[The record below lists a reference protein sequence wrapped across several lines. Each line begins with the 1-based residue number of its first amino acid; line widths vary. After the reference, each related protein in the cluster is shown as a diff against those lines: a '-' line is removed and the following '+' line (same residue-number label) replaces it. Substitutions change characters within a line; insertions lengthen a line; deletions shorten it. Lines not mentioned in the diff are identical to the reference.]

1 MRAPLALLA
10 ASVRA
15 PLAQRAPLA
24 LLAAC
29 VRAPLALR
37 AACVRAPLLSP
48 DAAAHLMAPPSTG
61 CARALEMLLA
71 CAWLLDALCGVFI
84 VSAGVHSL
92 SNMTGAPPAQMYPR
106 AIVGIALILLGVAH
120 VLASL
125 FRIALLHDN
134 ARFLYR
140 FFGKGLT
147 ILSSGALIFS
157 LEEPRAA
164 VTWRG
169 VCAVVLTVVGCAY
182 ALAACASCGGPHP
195 RPLIYCGPSEKSDA
209 PPPQPHA
216 RAASPFEPP
225 PPHTP
230 SYMLPIPAAAVAR
243 ASLPPRSKYPGNP
256 FVEER
261 EQGY

>member
-1 MRAPLALLA
+1 
-10 ASVRA
+10 
-15 PLAQRAPLA
+15 
-24 LLAAC
+24 
-29 VRAPLALR
+29 
-37 AACVRAPLLSP
+37 
-48 DAAAHLMAPPSTG
+48 MAPPSSG
-61 CARALEMLLA
+61 CARALEGLLA
-71 CAWLLDALCGVFI
+71 FAWLLDALIGVYI
-84 VSAGVHSL
+84 VAAAAHSL
-92 SNMTGAPPAQMYPR
+92 SNMTGTPPAQMYPR
-106 AIVGIALILLGVAH
+106 AIVGLALVLLGGVF
-120 VLASL
+120 VLSSL

-140 FFGKGLT
+140 FFGKAMS
-147 ILSSGALIFS
+147 ILSSAALIFA

-169 VCAVVLTVVGCAY
+169 VCAVAASVVGCAY

-209 PPPQPHA
+209 PPHA
-216 RAASPFEPP
+216 HAASPFEPP

-230 SYMLPIPAAAVAR
+230 SYMLPIPAAAAR
-243 ASLPPRSKYPGNP
+243 ASQPPPRSKHPGNP